1 MLLIYSGSHDYQ
13 NVTVYS
19 SKAGEISVT
28 GDFIPGSLAIG
39 ILIVVYSANNDSD
52 TIKYYFI
59 HRSNIRR
66 TITMTNLPSGQF
78 KVSVFVVEGNGLPFK
93 RSATTPRNLSL
104 IERKLHTFIIVIII
118 RYVECYN

>member
-1 MLLIYSGSHDYQ
+1 M
-13 NVTVYS
+13 
-19 SKAGEISVT
+19 T

-52 TIKYYFI
+52 TIKYHFI

-66 TITMTNLPSGQF
+66 TITMTNLPSGQY

-118 RYVECYN
+118 RYVKCYN